1 MRYKFYREHKY
12 VSAALNDVERLIA
25 RTDFRDSKAVAQVS
39 ESFEDLVQMLKGH
52 AQYENERLH
61 ALLKQKHSYV
71 YDHAE
76 KDHADQDEQMSEIKR
91 LIDQVAQCQAEEE
104 KIEAGY
110 RLYLAYRKFVA
121 DNLSHLHEEETKI
134 LPELQRLYSDKE
146 LQQVEAITYNEMTP
160 DQIVEMT
167 AILFPHMNSSDRKA
181 MLCDIQ
187 SLQPEKFKI
196 AWDRI
201 APTLPENERL
211 LE

>member
-52 AQYENERLH
+52 AQYEDERLH
-61 ALLKQKHSYV
+61 ALLNLKHSNV
-71 YDHAE
+71 HAHAE
-76 KDHADQDEQMSEIKR
+76 KDHAAQEEQMSEIKR
-91 LIDQVAQCQAEEE
+91 LIEQVAHCHVEEE

-110 RLYLAYRKFVA
+110 QLYLAYRKFVA

-134 LPELQRLYSDKE
+134 LPELQRLYTDKE

-160 DQIVEMT
+160 DQIVEMI
-167 AILFPHMNSSDRKA
+167 AVLFPHMNPSDRKA
-181 MLCDIQ
+181 ILDDIR

-196 AWDRI
+196 AGERI
-201 APTLPENERL
+201 AMTFPENECKH
-211 LE
+211 